1 MPVKTVRRRYI
12 AFKVE
17 GETSKRELEE
27 AIRGSVE
34 RLYGLNGLWKLEP
47 TLIEFDEQYQI
58 GIVRCNHRWLPW
70 MRASLTAITEIKGKP
85 IALHVL
91 RVSGTL
97 RALRKR
103 LRKNTWSNI
112 MRLFSVT

>member
-47 TLIEFDEQYQI
+47 TLIEFDEESRI
-58 GIVRCNHRWLPW
+58 GIVRCNHRGLPW
-70 MRASLTAITEIKGKP
+70 MRAALTALTEIKGSKVA
-85 IALHVL
+85 IHVL

-97 RALRKR
+97 RALRRR
-103 LRKNTWSNI
+103 LVEGGG
-112 MRLFSVT
+112 LEAV

>member
-17 GETSKRELEE
+17 GEASKREVEE

-47 TLIEFDEQYQI
+47 TLIEFDERRRV

-70 MRASLTAITEIKGKP
+70 MRAALTAITEVEGKP

-97 RALRKR
+97 RALRRR
-103 LRKNTWSNI
+103 LVEGEG
-112 MRLFSVT
+112 LEAV

>member
-1 MPVKTVRRRYI
+1 MPVEALRRRYL

-17 GETSKRELEE
+17 GETVKRRDLEE
-27 AIRGSVE
+27 AIKGSVK

-47 TLIEFDEQYQI
+47 TLIDFDEHHRI

-70 MRASLTAITEIKGKP
+70 MRASLTAITEVEGKP

-97 RALRKR
+97 RALR
-103 LRKNTWSNI
+103 RKI
-112 MRLFSVT
+112 KFGIKDI

>member
-1 MPVKTVRRRYI
+1 MEEGEPMPVEALRRRYL

-17 GETSKRELEE
+17 GGTSRRGLEE

-47 TLIEFDEQYQI
+47 TLIEFDEHRRI

-70 MRASLTAITEIKGKP
+70 MRASLTAITEIKGSEVA
-85 IALHVL
+85 IHVI

-97 RALRKR
+97 RALRRR
-103 LRKNTWSNI
+103 LVEGEKT
-112 MRLFSVT
+112 

>member
-1 MPVKTVRRRYI
+1 MPVEILRRRYI

-17 GETSKRELEE
+17 GEASKRGLKE
-27 AIRGSVE
+27 AIKKSVE

-47 TLIEFDEQYQI
+47 TLIEFDEENQI

-70 MRASLTAITEIKGKP
+70 MRAALTAITEIKGTP
-85 IALHVL
+85 VALHVL

-97 RALRKR
+97 KALKRRLVEGERA
-103 LRKNTWSNI
+103 
-112 MRLFSVT
+112 